1 MKIRLR
7 ALSFLPLLALLLCAY
22 CATAQPWLDRLEDAL
37 SFQSKNSVY
46 SLQFSGLIDIEGYYI
61 DQRPP
66 GLIYGDDQD
75 FINPRLS
82 LFVDAHA
89 GKHLYSFVQF
99 RFDRGFDPR
108 SEIRQARF
116 DEYLLRYTP
125 FDEPVLNLQVGKFA
139 TVVGNWVQRH
149 LSWDNPFINAPLP
162 YENIAIVS
170 DQLIVPGTPAFLR
183 RQQSPDNKPAWLPII
198 WGPDYASGASVF
210 GSIAKFDYAFEIKN
224 AALAS
229 HPELWDARDIGWEN
243 PTFSGRLGLRPAT
256 EWNLGTSFSYGH
268 YLSPEAEDAAAFPSG
283 KSIGDFHQLMV
294 GSDLSYAWHHLQLW
308 AELFLSRFEVP
319 NVGDADT
326 LAYYVEAKYKITPQ
340 LFAALRWNQQFFAQI
355 PNGTGAEVP
364 WDRDI
369 WRIDSALGF
378 RFTRHLQ
385 AKVQYSFSDQRG
397 SLQQG
402 QQLVAAQLTCKF

>member
-1 MKIRLR
+1 MPTPANIFT
-7 ALSFLPLLALLLCAY
+7 ALY
-22 CATAQPWLDRLEDAL
+22 T
-37 SFQSKNSVY
+37 
-46 SLQFSGLIDIEGYYI
+46 
-61 DQRPP
+61 
-66 GLIYGDDQD
+66 
-75 FINPRLS
+75 
-82 LFVDAHA
+82 
-89 GKHLYSFVQF
+89 F

-229 HPELWDARDIGWEN
+229 HPELWDARDIGWEY

-256 EWNLGTSFSYGH
+256 EWNVGTSFSYGH

-283 KSIGDFHQLMV
+283 KSLGDFHQLMV

-308 AELFLSRFEVP
+308 AELFLSALKSQMSAMPIPLPITSKPNTKSPRNCSLPCAGTSSSLPKSPMAPAPRFPGIATSGELIVRS
-319 NVGDADT
+319 AS
-326 LAYYVEAKYKITPQ
+326 
-340 LFAALRWNQQFFAQI
+340 ALRVIFRPRSNIASVI
-355 PNGTGAEVP
+355 NAARSSRVSNSSPPNSRVNSEPASLAAP
-364 WDRDI
+364 
-369 WRIDSALGF
+369 S
-378 RFTRHLQ
+378 RHPNLC
-385 AKVQYSFSDQRG
+385 SIRC
-397 SLQQG
+397 LP
-402 QQLVAAQLTCKF
+402 